1 MKIKEV
7 LQRDPAAHPLVNKGQ
22 ARIADR
28 EDEQMMRELRGELST
43 FVCEGQYADG
53 IQRIVR
59 SFLDDLGR
67 TSQRGAWVSGFFG
80 SGKSHLL
87 KMLCHLWR
95 NTEFPDGATARSLV
109 PAIPEDLDALL
120 RELDVAGRRA
130 GGLMAAA
137 GSLPS
142 GSTDHVRLTILGL
155 LLRAAGLPAQYPQ
168 AKFCLWLHA
177 QGRFDAVKAAIEAE
191 GRPFERELND
201 LYVSG
206 PIARALVA
214 RDPAFAIGEAEAKQL
229 IKAQFPPATADIT
242 TAEFLGAA
250 KDALALASNN
260 DGRMPCTLLVLDEV
274 QQYIGDSTDRS
285 MLVTEVAE
293 AVEKQLDSHVMIVG
307 AGQSALTDAPLLQK
321 LMDRFTIRVA
331 LSDADVETVT
341 RKVLLQKKPSA
352 VAGLRALLEAH
363 GGEISRQLQG
373 TRVGETTEDRAII
386 VDDYP
391 LLPVRRR
398 FWDECFRQIDAAG
411 THSQLR
417 SQLRIVHDALARL
430 SDRPLGAAV
439 AGDELFDALAPEMVN
454 TGVLLREINERI
466 IEVGETEGALA
477 RRVCGLVFLIGKLAR
492 EAGADIGVRATKNHI
507 ADLVIDDLTADNGKL
522 RDEVDAIL
530 AKLADDGILMR
541 VGEEHRLQTRQ
552 GAEWEREFRNRRTR
566 LNNDAAAIQ
575 FRRDELLYG
584 EVDKTVRR
592 LPMVQGAAK
601 EPRRLAIHRGA
612 SPPPAADGSAIPVW
626 IRDGWA
632 APEREV
638 TEAARAAGADDPT
651 VHVFVPRRSADDL
664 RRLIVE
670 ADAAGQALD
679 ARGNPTEPEG
689 QEARRSMESRR
700 ARAEAE
706 RDNLVRD
713 IATNAKVFQG
723 GGSEVLLAS
732 LEERLR
738 VAAGD
743 SLVRLFPRFKEADSA
758 AWPAAIKRARD
769 GADHPLQPV
778 EHTDAVEKHSVC
790 RQVLAEIGAGASGAA
805 VRKALANS
813 PFGWPRD
820 AVDAALIAL
829 HRSRHL
835 SATLNGAVL
844 PPGGLDQNRIAK
856 AEFRVERATLSV
868 QDRLVLRKL
877 FQAAGVSCESGEEDV
892 RADEFLGRLVEL
904 ARSAGGEPPLPAPPN
919 TVSIED
925 VRRLVG
931 NDQLAAVRGR
941 ADEWEGKIEEWNDA
955 AKLIAARLPA
965 WRLVE
970 RLTAHAEGIEAAAP
984 QRREVAAARDGRQLL
999 ADADP
1004 ASSIRKALAD
1014 ILRATVRDGTAAHEN
1029 AYAEAMTTLDANEAW
1044 RRLPPADR
1052 DAIAKEVR
1060 LTAPAKPDVSTDEA
1074 LADLLDRRSL
1084 ASVRAEIDAVP
1095 ARANRAIEQ
1104 AVRLLEPKV
1113 RPVALERA
1121 TLRDA
1126 AEVEAWAE
1134 RQKST
1139 LLEAVADGPVLVS

>member
-1 MKIKEV
+1 MKIKDV

-28 EDEQMMRELRGELST
+28 EDAQVMRELRGELAT

-109 PAIPEDLDALL
+109 PAIPEDLAALL
-120 RELDVAGRRA
+120 RELDVAARRA
-130 GGLMAAA
+130 GGLVAAA

-168 AKFCLWLHA
+168 ARFCLWLHA
-177 QGRFDAVKAAIEAE
+177 EGRFDAVKSAVEAE
-191 GRPFERELND
+191 GRRLERELND

-206 PIARALVA
+206 AIARAVLA
-214 RDPAFAIGEAEAKQL
+214 CAPSFAAGEAEARQA
-229 IKAQFPPATADIT
+229 IRAQFPPQAADIA
-242 TAEFLGAA
+242 TAEFLRTA
-250 KDALALASNN
+250 KDALAHAS
-260 DGRMPCTLLVLDEV
+260 DSEGRVPCTLVVLDEV
-274 QQYIGDSTDRS
+274 QQYIGDSTERS

-293 AVEKQLDSHVMIVG
+293 AVEKQLDSCVMIVG

-321 LMDRFTIRVA
+321 LMDRFTIRVP

-352 VAGLRALLEAH
+352 VAALRALLERH

-373 TRVGETTEDRAII
+373 TRLGETAADRVALA
-386 VDDYP
+386 DDYP

-398 FWDECFRQIDAAG
+398 FWDACFRQIDAAG

-430 SDRPLGAAV
+430 SDRPLGAVV

-466 IEVGETEGALA
+466 IEVSEAEGALA
-477 RRVCGLVFLIGKLAR
+477 RRLCGLVFLIGRLAR
-492 EAGADIGVRATKNHI
+492 EAGADTGVRATADHL
-507 ADLVIDDLTADNGKL
+507 ADLVIDDLAADNGRL
-522 RDEVDAIL
+522 RSTVEATL
-530 AKLADDGILMR
+530 GKLAGNGILMR
-541 VGEEHRLQTRQ
+541 VGEEYRLQTRQ
-552 GAEWEREFRNRRTR
+552 GAEWDREFRNRQTR
-566 LNNDAAAIQ
+566 LNNDSAAIQ
-575 FRRDELLYG
+575 LRRDALLHG
-584 EVDKTVRR
+584 EIDRIVRGLR
-592 LPMVQGAAK
+592 MVQGAAK
-601 EPRRLAIHRGA
+601 EPRRFAVHRGA

-626 IRDGWA
+626 VRDGWA
-632 APEREV
+632 ASEKAAV
-638 TEAARAAGADDPT
+638 EAARAAGAADPT
-651 VHVFVPRRSADDL
+651 IHVFVPRRSADDL

-670 ADAAGQALD
+670 AAAAEQALD

-700 ARAEAE
+700 ARAEAG
-706 RDNLVRD
+706 RDALVRD
-713 IATNAKVFQG
+713 VAANAKVFQG
-723 GGSEVLLAS
+723 GGNEVLLAA
-732 LEERLR
+732 LEDRLR
-738 VAAGD
+738 AAGED
-743 SLVRLFPRFKEADSA
+743 ALARLFPRFREADGA
-758 AWPAAIKRARD
+758 AWPSVIKRARD

-778 EHTDAVEKHSVC
+778 GHTDAVEKHAVC
-790 RQVLAEIGAGASGAA
+790 RQALAEIGAGASGAA
-805 VRKALANS
+805 LRKALAGP

-829 HRSRHL
+829 HRARHL

-856 AEFRVERATLSV
+856 AAFRVERAALSV

-877 FQAAGVSCESGEEDV
+877 FQAADLACKSGEEEA
-892 RADEFLGRLVEL
+892 RANDFLDTLTEL
-904 ARSAGGEPPLPAPPN
+904 ARSAGGEPPLPVPPG
-919 TVSIED
+919 TVDVED
-925 VRRLVG
+925 ARRLAG
-931 NDQLAAVRGR
+931 NERLAAIRDR
-941 ADEWEGKIEEWNDA
+941 ADEWEGKIAEWRAA
-955 AKLIAARLPA
+955 AKSIAARLPA

-970 RLTAHAEGIEAAAP
+970 RLAAHAEGIEEAGP
-984 QRREVAAARDGRQLL
+984 QRREVAAVRDGRQLL
-999 ADADP
+999 AGADP
-1004 ASSIRKALAD
+1004 AAAIRKALAD
-1014 ILRATVRDGTAAHEN
+1014 LLRASVRAGFEALEAAF
-1029 AYAEAMTTLDANEAW
+1029 AEAMRTLDANEAW
-1044 RRLPPADR
+1044 RKAAPADR
-1052 DAIAKEVR
+1052 EAILKEAG
-1060 LTAPAKPDVSTDEA
+1060 LAAPAKPEVATDEA
-1074 LADLLDRRSL
+1074 LADCLDRRSL
-1084 ASVRAEIDAVP
+1084 AGVRAEIDAVP
-1095 ARANRAIEQ
+1095 ARAARAVER
-1104 AVRLLEPKV
+1104 AARLLEPKV

-1134 RQKST
+1134 RQKAA
-1139 LLEAVADGPVLVS
+1139 LLEAVADGPVLVN